1 LAIFRGDERMAQAYS
16 DDLRCKILEA
26 YAVGVGSLR
35 ELAAQFRVSWGYSK
49 KIRVQQLRTGQ
60 KERPVQLRHGPQ
72 SRITEEVKAS
82 LRDWLR
88 KQPDLTLAE
97 LRDRLE
103 AVGVH
108 VSRSLVGQ
116 VVQQMGLRRKKN
128 PSMPKNK
135 IRKQAASAVRRG
147 GTR

>member
-1 LAIFRGDERMAQAYS
+1 MAQPYS
-16 DDLRCKILEA
+16 DDLRCKLLEA
-26 YAVGVGSLR
+26 YAAGVGSLR

-49 KIRVQQLRTGQ
+49 KIRAQQVHTGQ

-72 SRITEEVKAS
+72 SRITGEVKE
-82 LRDWLR
+82 WLR
-88 KQPDLTLAE
+88 NWLGRQPDLTLAE

-103 AVGVH
+103 SDGVH

-128 PSMPKNK
+128 PSTPKNK
-135 IRKQAASAVRRG
+135 IRKKAASAVKRG

>member
-1 LAIFRGDERMAQAYS
+1 MAQAYS
-16 DDLRCKILEA
+16 DDLRCKLLEA
-26 YAVGVGSLR
+26 YEAGVGSLR
-35 ELAAQFRVSWGYSK
+35 ELAAQFRVSWGYCK
-49 KIRVQQLRTGQ
+49 KIRVQQLHTGQ
-60 KERPVQLRHGPQ
+60 KERPLQLRHGPQ
-72 SRITEEVKAS
+72 SRITEEVKEK

-103 AVGVH
+103 AAGVR

-135 IRKQAASAVRRG
+135 IPKQAASAVRRG
-147 GTR
+147 GSR

>member
-1 LAIFRGDERMAQAYS
+1 MAQAYS
-16 DDLRCKILEA
+16 DDLRCKLLEA
-26 YAVGVGSLR
+26 YEAGAGSLR
-35 ELAAQFRVSWGYSK
+35 QLAAQFRVSWGYSK
-49 KIRVQQLRTGQ
+49 KIRVQQLHTGQ
-60 KERPVQLRHGPQ
+60 KERPVQLRHGPR
-72 SRITEEVKAS
+72 SRITEEVKER

-97 LRDRLE
+97 LRDQLE

-128 PSMPKNK
+128 PSTPKNK
-135 IRKQAASAVRRG
+135 TAKQAAFAVRRG
-147 GTR
+147 GSR